1 MEVQILRS
9 DSEAQTIM
17 LGEQFASELRLGDVV
32 AIRGEL
38 GAGKTEFVK
47 GVCDYFA
54 VEELV
59 TSPTFTIINQYMGE
73 NPAGEQIKIY
83 HLDLYRIETP
93 DDLNEV
99 GFDDCVFAHDA
110 IKLVEWAEKAQHL
123 LPASH
128 WDVHIVSDAT
138 DDNAR
143 TINIHRP
150 NSK

>member
-1 MEVQILRS
+1 MEEQILRS
-9 DSEAQTIM
+9 NSEAQTIM
-17 LGEQFASELRLGDVV
+17 LGEQFATELRLGDVV

-54 VEELV
+54 VSDLV
-59 TSPTFTIINQYMGE
+59 TSPTFTIINQYTGIT
-73 NPAGEQIKIY
+73 PDGDSIKIY

-93 DDLNEV
+93 DQLNEV

-110 IKLVEWAEKAQHL
+110 IKLVEWSEKAHHL
-123 LPASH
+123 LPESH
-128 WDVHIVSDAT
+128 WDVLITT
-138 DDNAR
+138 DPLDEESR

-150 NSK
+150 KTV